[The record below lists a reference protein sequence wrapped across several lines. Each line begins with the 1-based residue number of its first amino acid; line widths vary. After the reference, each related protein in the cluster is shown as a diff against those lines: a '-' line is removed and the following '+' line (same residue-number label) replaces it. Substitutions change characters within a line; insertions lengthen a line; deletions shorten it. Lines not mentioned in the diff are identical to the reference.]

1 MLLQHFEKIIGG
13 IIGVDW
19 QMVHRNVS
27 ISIFLRPIGTLVL
40 LDTSKRLATSDFK
53 ALISLAIPSI
63 PSFLLLTR
71 GTMSLSSSDESD
83 GIVIAHFVS
92 ASRTA

>member
-1 MLLQHFEKIIGG
+1 MLLQHLEKMIGG
-13 IIGVDW
+13 VIGVDW
-19 QMVHRNVS
+19 QIVYRNVS
-27 ISIFLRPIGTLVL
+27 ISIFFRPIGTLVL

-63 PSFLLLTR
+63 PSLFLLTK
-71 GTMSLSSSDESD
+71 GMMSLSSSEESD
-83 GIVIAHFVS
+83 GIEIALFVS